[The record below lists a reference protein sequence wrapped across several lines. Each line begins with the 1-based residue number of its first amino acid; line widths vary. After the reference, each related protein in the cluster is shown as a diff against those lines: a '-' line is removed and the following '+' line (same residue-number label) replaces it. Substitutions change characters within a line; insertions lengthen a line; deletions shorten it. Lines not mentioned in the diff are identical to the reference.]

1 VTAAANEHRFRVV
14 GGSRQRFF
22 PQSCGASYDRAMASR
37 ATIPLVALLLA
48 ATASADGQTAPAA
61 PPPAAQ
67 PDGAA
72 ARAQRIAA
80 ANAALERELAA
91 VAAFGHLDEF
101 AAKAKELL
109 ATADF
114 RFIRV
119 KEGSVTDI
127 ALERYLGWNVVGP
140 DEKQPLATDVARE
153 NHPFGA
159 IVDLARQLR
168 DHDIDFLLVTFPSKP
183 ELYPDL
189 LVDLP
194 DMKGFAGV
202 APANLR
208 FLVELGKAG
217 VEVLDLTPEFIAA
230 RHVADD
236 PHDLLFLRD
245 NQHWTPRAVE
255 VAARRIGERVAAF
268 PWFAPGPAR
277 EGVDFVVKPYKFDFK
292 LLYGPEPPWSTPE
305 PLRANQVRRA
315 GRAAVEPVK
324 TESPIVVLSD
334 SFAEFHKNES
344 ADLSLQLFRFLGQP
358 IDLVN
363 PKGGAEFAC
372 RDALRRRGDQL
383 KGKRL
388 VIWLLCD
395 QNFTTS
401 REWRPLSLF
410 E

>member
-1 VTAAANEHRFRVV
+1 MAPHARVALAAWLLFAAAA
-14 GGSRQRFF
+14 
-22 PQSCGASYDRAMASR
+22 ASQQE
-37 ATIPLVALLLA
+37 PPA
-48 ATASADGQTAPAA
+48 AKPPSPAPAQ
-61 PPPAAQ
+61 PPPAAA
-67 PDGAA
+67 DA

-80 ANAALERELAA
+80 EQVQLDRQLAA

-101 AAKAKELL
+101 AATARQLL
-109 ATADF
+109 TKADF

-119 KEGSVTDI
+119 KEGSITDI
-127 ALERYLGWNVVGP
+127 ALQRWLGWNVAADGAT
-140 DEKQPLATDVARE
+140 QPLAADVAQE
-153 NHPFGA
+153 NHPYGA

-168 DHDIDFLLVTFPSKP
+168 AHGIDFLLVTFPSKP
-183 ELYPDL
+183 EIYPDL
-189 LVDLP
+189 MFDLP
-194 DMKGFAGV
+194 TMDGFAGV

-208 FLVELGKAG
+208 FLKELGKAG
-217 VEVLDLTPEFIAA
+217 VEVLDLTPDFVAA

-255 VAARRIGERVAAF
+255 LAAKQIAARVAAF
-268 PWFAPGPAR
+268 PWFKPGPAK
-277 EGVDFVVKPYKFDFK
+277 EGVEFVIKPYKFDFK
-292 LLYGPEPPWSTPE
+292 LLYGPEPPWATPE

-315 GRAAVEPVK
+315 GRAVVEPVRAD
-324 TESPIVVLSD
+324 SDVVVLSD
-334 SFAEFHKNES
+334 SFAEFHKAES
-344 ADLSLQLFRFLGQP
+344 ADLSLQLYRFLGQS

-372 RDALRRRGDQL
+372 RDALRRRGDKL

-395 QNFTTS
+395 QNFTAS
-401 REWRPLSLF
+401 REWRPLPLF